1 MTVILDLDGVIWLAD
16 KAIPGSPEAVG
27 RLRAAGHRV
36 LFLTNNSNPTVA
48 DLVRK
53 LGAMGMPVEP
63 QEIATSSQAA
73 ALLVEPGQTAL
84 VCGGKGV
91 EEALAERGAT
101 PVYEGEADAV
111 VVGFHKEFD
120 YRRLTTAFRAVLG
133 GARLVGTN
141 DDPTYPTPDGP
152 VPGGGA
158 LLAAVAAAAT
168 ATPTVAGKPHP
179 PMADLVRARLGDDL
193 RDTVLVGDRPST
205 DGLMAARLGVPFVL
219 VHSGVKEAPDPAVR
233 VDAEAADLA
242 TAVGAVLA

>member
-16 KAIPGSPEAVG
+16 KAIAGSPEAVG

-53 LGAMGMPVEP
+53 LGAMGIPVEP

-120 YRRLTTAFRAVLG
+120 YRRLTIAFRAVLG

-219 VHSGVKEAPDPAVR
+219 VHSGVNEAPDPAIR

-242 TAVGAVLA
+242 TAVGPLGA